1 MQNLFSFG
9 VNKLSKNA
17 GIRLYVETPLAVGGE
32 VLFNEE
38 QSRYLAAVM
47 RLAPGDAV
55 LLFDGVS
62 GEFSAEIVSLG
73 KKAASAVVRARTRP
87 FAPAADVWLLFAPV
101 KKDRTDFVI
110 EKATE
115 LGAGKIVP
123 VITRHTITDR
133 VRLERLRAQA
143 AEAAEQ
149 SRRLEVPEIG
159 AAVRLEKLL
168 AGWDPA
174 RRLFFMD
181 ESGGGRPAAEAFGE
195 YKGPAA
201 LLVGPEGGFAEEEL
215 SLLRSLP
222 FARAVSLGPL
232 ILRAETAA
240 AAALSVWQATSGL
253 WNGEENEKE
262 GE

>member
-1 MQNLFSFG
+1 MSRNT
-9 VNKLSKNA
+9 A
-17 GIRLYVETPLAVGGE
+17 IRLYVDTPLAVGGE
-32 VLFNEE
+32 ISFNEE
-38 QSRYLAAVM
+38 QSRYLGAVM
-47 RLAPGDAV
+47 RLAPCDVV
-55 LLFDGVS
+55 LLFDGIN

-73 KKAASAVVRARTRP
+73 KKTGAAAVRARTRP

-101 KKDRTDFVI
+101 KKDRTDFII

-115 LGAGKIVP
+115 LGAGKIIP
-123 VITRHTITDR
+123 VITRHTITDKVR
-133 VRLERLRAQA
+133 VERLRAQA

-149 SRRLEVPEIG
+149 SRRVEVPEIG
-159 AAVRLEKLL
+159 APVRLEKLL
-168 AGWDPA
+168 ADWDPA

-181 ESGGGRPAAEAFGE
+181 ESGRGRPAAEAFGE
-195 YKGPAA
+195 YQGPAA

-215 SLLRSLP
+215 NGLRSRS

-240 AAALSVWQATSGL
+240 AAALSVWQAISGL